1 MINRHNDSINL
12 VFVVV
17 LGIILLISLLLVKP
31 IISNTNLTI
40 SNIGLPASAV
50 EELKK
55 LLGNH

>member
-1 MINRHNDSINL
+1 MINRKNDSMNL

-31 IISNTNLTI
+31 IISNTSLAI
-40 SNIGLPASAV
+40 SNIVLPEDAV

>member
-1 MINRHNDSINL
+1 MINRKNDSMNL
-12 VFVVV
+12 MLVVV
-17 LGIILLISLLLVKP
+17 LGIILLISLLSVKP
-31 IISNTNLTI
+31 IISNTSLTI